1 MMKTIFCALVLTI
14 FFFNAPAHR
23 AQVAQ
28 CANLRATTLPI
39 AGDYGGGGQFAV
51 VRRSIANPDPNAP
64 APISVFVPSNATAQ
78 NKVPVVFFAHGFGG
92 VDYRFYEAL
101 LRQLASNGYVVVFS
115 PYTSSFFASHAARYN
130 QLWNG
135 FTAAVEQYGNVMD
148 TTRAGFAGH
157 SYGAGATPEMA
168 RRATARGWGAN
179 GLFMFVMAA
188 WYNWGTGM
196 EQIPAS
202 AKMVVQIYWDDA
214 TNEHL
219 ISQNDIWNKLP
230 QITER
235 KWQIIRAS
243 RSFCSLGAGHSLP
256 LTDGLGVTAAALDA
270 NDYWGVWRRLHALAD
285 YTFKGNQTAKTVA
298 FGTNSFM
305 GRWRS
310 IFGVRRV
317 LALEARDAPVLNP
330 NLSPTWRWA
339 DKCAIA
345 DAGASC
351 P

>member
-1 MMKTIFCALVLTI
+1 MKKIFLALIFTIL
-14 FFFNAPAHR
+14 FFNAQTNQ

-28 CANLRATTLPI
+28 CSSLKVTTLPLS
-39 AGDYGGGGQFAV
+39 GEYGGYGKFTV
-51 VRRSIANPDPNAP
+51 TRRSVANPDPNAP
-64 APISVFVPSNATAQ
+64 APVSVFVPDNATAQ

-92 VDYRFYEAL
+92 FDYQLYESL

-115 PYTSSFFASHAARYN
+115 PYTSSVFTTHAARYN
-130 QLWNG
+130 QIWNG
-135 FTAAVEQYGNVMD
+135 YTAAVGQYGNVMD

-168 RRATARGWGAN
+168 RRGLAQGWGAN
-179 GLFMFVMAA
+179 GLFMFIMAS
-188 WYNWGTGM
+188 WYNWGTNM

-202 AKMVVQIYWDDA
+202 AKMVVQVYWDDR

-235 KWQIIRAS
+235 KWEVIKPSQT
-243 RSFCSLGAGHSLP
+243 FCSLGAGHSLP
-256 LTDGLGVTAAALDA
+256 LTNGLGVTEAATDA

-285 YTFKGNQTAKTVA
+285 YTFKGNQTAKTIA
-298 FGTNSFM
+298 FGADSFM
-305 GRWRS
+305 GRWRGV
-310 IFGVRRV
+310 FGVRRV
-317 LALEARDAPVLNP
+317 SPLESYDSPVLNP
-330 NLSPTWRWA
+330 NLSPTWRWEN
-339 DKCAIA
+339 KCAVA